1 MYQAATRKAVHKTH
15 CSCRPRF
22 HHEALPSVVP
32 SYSCLRKDGYWD
44 FVSNVHQ
51 NGPRPDKAGIFGVP
65 SLETATRIDNSDKS
79 PASRRRQAFRPYAGV
94 GAAIRSQSRRVA
106 RRVRRGGRGNQRRR
120 GSRVTNDLARR
131 AAPKRLVVLLN
142 EADALAVKQELE
154 KTLAQKDKPTKSP
167 RSERTA
173 MVTA

>member
-1 MYQAATRKAVHKTH
+1 
-15 CSCRPRF
+15 
-22 HHEALPSVVP
+22 
-32 SYSCLRKDGYWD
+32 
-44 FVSNVHQ
+44 
-51 NGPRPDKAGIFGVP
+51 
-65 SLETATRIDNSDKS
+65 
-79 PASRRRQAFRPYAGV
+79 
-94 GAAIRSQSRRVA
+94 
-106 RRVRRGGRGNQRRR
+106 
-120 GSRVTNDLARR
+120 VTNDLARR